1 MQTSLA
7 AALFAP
13 VADGEIANASERGA
27 RETGEAEGL
36 FSLLLAAFPGASA
49 TGVAAAGAP
58 GLDRGARG
66 AQAEATGASASGPAA
81 LLSGLA
87 PGMTGG
93 SGALER
99 LGEILAGLAADGSVH
114 PGTRAGSLAA
124 TALASATSG
133 QAPNGAAGGALAS
146 ALQAFLA
153 TVETG
158 LDGAGE
164 AQGMSAPAGQ
174 PALAESG
181 EAPPAGLR
189 ARVGSAPADGI
200 LPSADR
206 PTLGLPSADRP
217 TLGVSRL
224 PHAIAQAAAASGA
237 AVATSQGEA
246 APDGPSSAKPVA
258 GVFLQD
264 LTAQPGA
271 GQTPSGEQV
280 VAVGAAMRGQRGGQ
294 VDLSADPG
302 EVLAEAEIDTGIDAP
317 SGESRAAVQRAPRL
331 GAAIG
336 AGRPAE
342 FSELAGSG
350 ALPSSLPA
358 SPTETEGMILDQDVA
373 LATVEER
380 PQAGGTAAMNGARPG
395 AALPGTLSMPNLAER
410 IAARA
415 RGGDRAFE
423 IQLDPPELGRIDVR
437 LEIGDDNRLR
447 AHLTVERAD
456 TFDLVQR
463 DARALERALQAA
475 GMKLEDGALQF
486 SLRDQGFAR
495 GHRSDG
501 ASGFAGEAGGTE
513 ESAAEPARRRP
524 QGRIDRLV

>member
-1 MQTSLA
+1 VQTSLA

-36 FSLLLAAFPGASA
+36 FSLLLAAFPGAPA

-58 GLDRGARG
+58 GLDRAQG

-93 SGALER
+93 PGALER

-114 PGTRAGSLAA
+114 PEPRAGSLAA
-124 TALASATSG
+124 TALSSAASG

-174 PALAESG
+174 AALAESG

-189 ARVGSAPADGI
+189 ARVGAAPADGM
-200 LPSADR
+200 
-206 PTLGLPSADRP
+206 LPSADRP
-217 TLGVSRL
+217 TLGVNRL
-224 PHAIAQAAAASGA
+224 PHAIAQAAAANGA
-237 AVATSQGEA
+237 AVAMAATSQGEA
-246 APDGPSSAKPVA
+246 APEGPSSAKPVA

-280 VAVGAAMRGQRGGQ
+280 VAAGAVMRGQRGGQ
-294 VDLSADPG
+294 VDLSADPS
-302 EVLAEAEIDTGIDAP
+302 EVLAEAEIDTGTDAP
-317 SGESRAAVQRAPRL
+317 SGESRAAVQRAARL

-373 LATVEER
+373 LTTVEER
-380 PQAGGTAAMNGARPG
+380 PQAGGTAAMNGARPS
-395 AALPGTLSMPNLAER
+395 AAPPGTLSMPNLAER

-495 GHRSDG
+495 GHRPDG
-501 ASGFAGEAGGTE
+501 ASGFAGEAGGAE